1 MHIYAMVGD
10 GLQQV
15 GGECP
20 SGWIEMK
27 GERPGDGFIAAEGGE
42 WVEVLPEV
50 PPSVSRYQGREAML
64 MTRFAKEGS
73 PGWTLLDAFE
83 ELLNESTTPAYYRRA
98 WEQLQVFERSSAML
112 NASADVLGLSQA
124 KLDDLFRL
132 AAALKA

>member
-1 MHIYAMVGD
+1 
-10 GLQQV
+10 
-15 GGECP
+15 
-20 SGWIEMK
+20 
-27 GERPGDGFIAAEGGE
+27 
-42 WVEVLPEV
+42 
-50 PPSVSRYQGREAML
+50 
-64 MTRFAKEGS
+64 MTRFAREGS